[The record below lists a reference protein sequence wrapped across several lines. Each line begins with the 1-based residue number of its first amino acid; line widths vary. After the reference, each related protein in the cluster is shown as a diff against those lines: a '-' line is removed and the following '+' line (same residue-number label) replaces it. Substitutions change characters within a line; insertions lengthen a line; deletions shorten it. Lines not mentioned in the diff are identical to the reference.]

1 MMTSHAN
8 QDYILEVR
16 LSKSLIP
23 RMFFFFF
30 FFFFYRECLK
40 YVNSIL
46 NQLEPTCRG
55 LLNSLIIIQV

>member
-16 LSKSLIP
+16 LSKSLSP

-30 FFFFYRECLK
+30 FFDHEGLK
-40 YVNSIL
+40 YVNFIS
-46 NQLEPTCRG
+46 NQLEPTCGG

>member
-16 LSKSLIP
+16 LSKSLSARI
-23 RMFFFFF
+23 FFFSFF
-30 FFFFYRECLK
+30 TMSVSSMLILFQ
-40 YVNSIL
+40 L

>member
-16 LSKSLIP
+16 LSKSLSP
-23 RMFFFFF
+23 RI
-30 FFFFYRECLK
+30 FFFYHECLK
-40 YVNSIL
+40 YVNFIS

-55 LLNSLIIIQV
+55 LLNSLIIIIIQV

>member
-8 QDYILEVR
+8 QDYIVEVR
-16 LSKSLIP
+16 LSKSLSA
-23 RMFFFFF
+23 RMFFFFTMSVSSMLILF
-30 FFFFYRECLK
+30 Q
-40 YVNSIL
+40 L